1 MANDDMQ
8 PIGTIY
14 CEDSESFMRGIYPI
28 ARTVK
33 AEHHDLAVV
42 YFCKRHSEME
52 NSVKQIG
59 NILDG
64 NRAFDNPQAG
74 RIYDANGLSP
84 ALNTCQGGNLQPK
97 VIVEASVLTP
107 KRTEYGKTIRKDY
120 ESGTVKESR
129 HNMTELEP
137 RNDGISNT
145 LTTVEKDN
153 RVLVKQATKKGFIEC
168 DVGGVAD
175 FSFPSSELRR
185 GRVQDG
191 GNTSPTIMA
200 SGSDICRIE
209 SEYRIRKL
217 TPLETWRLMDFSDSD
232 FHKAESV
239 NSNSRLYKEAGNSIV
254 RNVLVA
260 IFGQLIAGKENIY
273 KED

>member
-1 MANDDMQ
+1 
-8 PIGTIY
+8 
-14 CEDSESFMRGIYPI
+14 
-28 ARTVK
+28 
-33 AEHHDLAVV
+33 
-42 YFCKRHSEME
+42 
-52 NSVKQIG
+52 
-59 NILDG
+59 
-64 NRAFDNPQAG
+64 
-74 RIYDANGLSP
+74 
-84 ALNTCQGGNLQPK
+84 LNNCQGGNLQPK

-200 SGSDICRIE
+200 SGSDIC
-209 SEYRIRKL
+209 

-239 NSNSRLYKEAGNSIV
+239 NSNSQLYKEAGNSIV